1 MIKRG
6 GGGSDVL
13 ILDRVSKNE
22 NVNVGDT
29 IITAGTLGTG
39 ALPSMFP
46 RGIPVGSVTS
56 QSNNDVNAVQEHPGH
71 AARRLLVAAVGDRP
85 RAEALMD
92 GVKAALVLF
101 VVALLQLVGADRVPP
116 FRTAS
121 IVLVAL
127 LSVALLRGSV
137 FGAVAGF
144 GTGLLLDIATLGTLG
159 VTSLLLTVAG
169 FWIGRYGETTARD
182 RFHAPFLSVAVVT
195 GLYAF
200 GQVALQF
207 VLGEPAPA
215 GLVAHGLPLA
225 LLVNLLLTLP
235 VYALIRRLFPPLELG
250 DRVREV
256 RLLG

>member
-1 MIKRG
+1 
-6 GGGSDVL
+6 
-13 ILDRVSKNE
+13 
-22 NVNVGDT
+22 
-29 IITAGTLGTG
+29 
-39 ALPSMFP
+39 
-46 RGIPVGSVTS
+46 
-56 QSNNDVNAVQEHPGH
+56 
-71 AARRLLVAAVGDRP
+71 
-85 RAEALMD
+85 MD
-92 GVKAALVLF
+92 GVKAAVVLF
-101 VVALLQLVGADRVPP
+101 AAALLQLAVLSEYAA

-127 LSVALLRGSV
+127 LAVALLRGSV

-144 GTGLLLDIATLGTLG
+144 GTGLMLDSATLGTLG
-159 VTSLLLTVAG
+159 VTSLLLTVFG

-195 GLYAF
+195 VLF
-200 GQVALQF
+200 GVGQLLLQF

-215 GLVAHGLPLA
+215 GLLVDGLPVA